1 MAKKFV
7 LTEEEKQELYDY
19 FISLTGNVKTF
30 DLTKP
35 KNEIALDFY
44 KRIFKNDFSSYK
56 NLATSI
62 FKSYTKLGD
71 AQKAEMED
79 FVDFEYLKL
88 KKPNEIIEK
97 FLNDFVLTEKVANLK
112 KNEDLETAF
121 ANGLAERLED
131 IFGSQMF
138 VDVDTLNNI
147 SLVTFKSKLLSKLQ
161 NDGYHFDKNVPELM
175 TNENLNKKSTKN
187 SQQFVLDNYVNFVN
201 KYVRDYG
208 DHLKP
213 LSKEKD
219 YDDYWTKIKS
229 YCNYLDG
236 LLTEQTKQNPSYLKA
251 QTLLDEFYSKEIDYI
266 KKNRTKFGKFGEYL
280 SGVFA
285 SAVNLKNN
293 KASEEDMANINSFL
307 QKVKH
312 MNQDIMEGDNPN
324 PVVYFYYFKVSPL
337 VCMQVVKKL
346 IESEKKLPKEQ
357 VKELRDASKYLNMSF
372 RANVGLETMDVVDV
386 RSTLNNKYRN
396 FSTQSSTHKMDMTI
410 DGNFDKFVQNVE
422 KAIADYDLPKNEL
435 CISALAKRISF
446 GKKPLDLHHET
457 EIAKQ

>member
-161 NDGYHFDKNVPELM
+161 NDG
-175 TNENLNKKSTKN
+175 
-187 SQQFVLDNYVNFVN
+187 
-201 KYVRDYG
+201 
-208 DHLKP
+208 
-213 LSKEKD
+213 
-219 YDDYWTKIKS
+219 
-229 YCNYLDG
+229 
-236 LLTEQTKQNPSYLKA
+236 
-251 QTLLDEFYSKEIDYI
+251 
-266 KKNRTKFGKFGEYL
+266 
-280 SGVFA
+280 
-285 SAVNLKNN
+285 
-293 KASEEDMANINSFL
+293 
-307 QKVKH
+307 
-312 MNQDIMEGDNPN
+312 
-324 PVVYFYYFKVSPL
+324 
-337 VCMQVVKKL
+337 
-346 IESEKKLPKEQ
+346 
-357 VKELRDASKYLNMSF
+357 
-372 RANVGLETMDVVDV
+372 
-386 RSTLNNKYRN
+386 
-396 FSTQSSTHKMDMTI
+396 
-410 DGNFDKFVQNVE
+410 
-422 KAIADYDLPKNEL
+422 
-435 CISALAKRISF
+435 
-446 GKKPLDLHHET
+446 
-457 EIAKQ
+457 